1 MIFEKLLG
9 RKAPGRIHWEQFPGE
24 DSHRGTLTGGGG
36 FTEGGLSCYQFPELR
51 SAFKHVGI
59 MTVVIKDTI
68 FDK

>member
-1 MIFEKLLG
+1 MGAISRGGLAQGDFDWG
-9 RKAPGRIHWEQFPGE
+9 GE
-24 DSHRGTLTGGGG
+24 GG